1 MTNNELLEKWY
12 YAMWNKWDKDIFSEI
27 LDENITF
34 RRGHWD
40 KRRKAIMDYQNI

>member
-34 RRGHWD
+34 RGVIGTRD
-40 KRRKAIMDYQNI
+40 ERL